1 MELTNGEGENATALD
16 EVTTS
21 TLEGQSCVVSLGKE
35 TLELKV
41 EWQTVRQQ
49 ELVCTRP
56 VGEKNLARKNMREI
70 KKPAEFES
78 QTSSCVTLCPLLQ
91 NTKT

>member
-21 TLEGQSCVVSLGKE
+21 TLEGQSCVVSLGTE

-78 QTSSCVTLCPLLQ
+78 QTSRCITICPLLQ